1 MNFLL
6 RSASSATH
14 RPPVSEPPP
23 ATPPPEATKPEST
36 LEGLISE
43 EPFPQ
48 YPSVDEDHLGDGSR
62 DDHGNG
68 EANANTGG
76 FGMERFSDVSEYEG
90 WISIPYSMTSH
101 FEPSSSLLNLMCW
114 LSLFYYRGDSG

>member
-23 ATPPPEATKPEST
+23 PPQPPPEAT
-36 LEGLISE
+36 LERAE
-43 EPFPQ
+43 EPFLQ
-48 YPSVDEDHLGDGSR
+48 YTSLEDHIDGSG

-68 EANANTGG
+68 ESNANTGG
-76 FGMERFSDVSEYEG
+76 SGVERFSDVSEEEG
-90 WISIPYSMTSH
+90 WISIPYRKNTITYSK
-101 FEPSSSLLNLMCW
+101 F
-114 LSLFYYRGDSG
+114 

>member
-23 ATPPPEATKPEST
+23 ATPPQPPPPEATKPGST

-48 YPSVDEDHLGDGSR
+48 YPSVDEDHLAD
-62 DDHGNG
+62 G

-76 FGMERFSDVSEYEG
+76 FGMERFSDVSDEEG

-101 FEPSSSLLNLMCW
+101 FEL
-114 LSLFYYRGDSG
+114 